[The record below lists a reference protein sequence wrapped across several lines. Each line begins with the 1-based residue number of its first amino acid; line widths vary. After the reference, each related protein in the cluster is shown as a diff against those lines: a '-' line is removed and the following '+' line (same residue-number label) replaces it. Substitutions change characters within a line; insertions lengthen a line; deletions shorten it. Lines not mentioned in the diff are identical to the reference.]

1 MALDPA
7 LVQQIQAI
15 LGTPQTSG
23 YGAANPNGQG
33 GMFEQLSQLL
43 SQYGGTPAPKYQA
56 FDNGPLNVQFP
67 IQGNIDPGFN
77 RYPNPSSIDPGFN
90 MSQDNIHWVG
100 SIGNVDPGFNR
111 QPSLGPNIA
120 PAYPLPK
127 PIVGQP
133 VPGIP
138 NRAPQSQPARPQ
150 VAQATTD
157 PRNHWLQGNGQPRI
171 PVVHDR
177 TGASADTLSRGQRMR
192 FDNIRNLYGGERAA
206 AARANMLEHNARR
219 PIIPA
224 APTPAAPPP
233 GAMQVPTMT
242 VPVANIAPEDPA
254 VIAAARRARAIM
266 ARPEIPRARRR

>member
-1 MALDPA
+1 MALDPQ
-7 LVQQIQAI
+7 LIQQIQAL
-15 LGTPQTSG
+15 LGPPRPLGFAVAQPT
-23 YGAANPNGQG
+23 GQG
-33 GMFEQLSQLL
+33 GMFDELAQLL
-43 SQYGGTPAPKYQA
+43 SQYGGTP
-56 FDNGPLNVQFP
+56 VQ
-67 IQGNIDPGFN
+67 DPG
-77 RYPNPSSIDPGFN
+77 RAY
-90 MSQDNIHWVG
+90 VG
-100 SIGNVDPGFNR
+100 
-111 QPSLGPNIA
+111 SLGPGIGA
-120 PAYPLPK
+120 ASPMPK
-127 PIVGQP
+127 PIVGNP

-138 NRAPQSQPARPQ
+138 DQASQPSGPQ
-150 VAQATTD
+150 AA
-157 PRNHWLQGNGQPRI
+157 PSSNPSRNNWLQGNGQPRI

-219 PIIPA
+219 PVIPA